1 MNSREVLMETENSI
15 LLLADSSNL
24 ARDPLFAT
32 GVLILLAC
40 IAYKVVQSNKK

>member
-32 GVLILLAC
+32 GVLILLAF